1 MTEPIFVEAPS
12 EAAAQQLAGSLGARF
27 PLEVSRVDDAWVV
40 VVTPGRSSERY
51 VSEVLDEVK
60 RWLVDAG
67 RGSDARPPRRPHL
80 RDGALQSRGGLARRA
95 DDAERRLRDPQLDR
109 VQTRTSAGL
118 SWAARS

>member
-1 MTEPIFVEAPS
+1 MTEPISVEAPS

-51 VSEVLDEVK
+51 VTEVLDEVT

-67 RGSDARPPRRPHL
+67 VAATRVHL
-80 RDGALQSRGGLARRA
+80 DGHVYGMERSSLA
-95 DDAERRLRDPQLDR
+95 E
-109 VQTRTSAGL
+109 V
-118 SWAARS
+118 